1 MMKSQAWSLDIML
14 AVVVFIGTALFF
26 YSILSQS
33 QSTKVKDLENEA
45 TNVLGNIE
53 TQNSTA
59 SMIDDNELNIT
70 KLEGLLGKNY
80 SEIKNKLRLKND
92 FCIYFE
98 DKQGN
103 IIYINQTH
111 TGIGSVTINIS
122 STPCG

>member
-1 MMKSQAWSLDIML
+1 MKSQAWSLDIML

-26 YSILSQS
+26 YSTLSQS

-45 TNVLGNIE
+45 VNVLGYIE
-53 TQNSTA
+53 IQNSTA
-59 SMIDDNELNIT
+59 SIIDNNEINIT
-70 KLEGLLGKNY
+70 KLEGMLGKNY
-80 SEIKNKLRLKND
+80 SEIKNKLRIKND

-103 IIYINQTH
+103 IIYINQTRI
-111 TGIGSVTINIS
+111 GIGSVIINIS